1 MNSIFNIL
9 NKRALIALC
18 LVLFIIS
25 GNLFAQKLRFGVF
38 ADPVIGWFSS
48 DTHDT
53 QSKGA
58 RAGFNFGFTF
68 NKYFTDNYAFS
79 TGVNILN
86 AGGQV
91 TNSVPI
97 EMQFNNMVAS
107 VPAGESVIYR
117 IQYLSVPL
125 GLKFNTN
132 QIGYVSFFTD
142 LGLDPK
148 VVIGGKAD
156 IPSLEIIKENALE
169 ELRQFN
175 LSYHIT
181 GGVEYSIGG
190 TTSLVFGL
198 GFDNNFLDATKEN
211 GTQPIDK
218 ISHKI
223 IKFQFGINF

>member
-1 MNSIFNIL
+1 MKTKCNTFINRIL
-9 NKRALIALC
+9 I
-18 LVLFIIS
+18 VLFIILFVNE
-25 GNLFAQKLRFGVF
+25 GDIFAQKLRFGVF

-48 DTHDT
+48 DTRETH
-53 QSKGA
+53 SKGA
-58 RAGFNFGFTF
+58 RAGFNFGVTF
-68 NKYFTDNYAFS
+68 NKYFTNNYAFS

-86 AGGQV
+86 AGGQI

-97 EMQFNNMVAS
+97 EMQFNNMQATVL
-107 VPAGESVIYR
+107 AGESVIYR

-156 IPSLEIIKENALE
+156 IPSLEITGENALE
-169 ELRQFN
+169 ELRLFN

-190 TTSLVFGL
+190 STSLVFGL
-198 GFDNNFLDATKEN
+198 GFDNNFLDITKDN
-211 GTQPIDK
+211 GTQPVDK